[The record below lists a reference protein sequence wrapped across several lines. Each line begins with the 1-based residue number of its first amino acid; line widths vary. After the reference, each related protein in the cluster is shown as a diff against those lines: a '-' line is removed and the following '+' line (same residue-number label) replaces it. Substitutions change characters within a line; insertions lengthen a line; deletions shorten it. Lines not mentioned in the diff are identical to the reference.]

1 MTIQFSP
8 QTQHF
13 ERLANVVALP
23 IGRWDSEARLLFCNT
38 PYLAWS
44 GRSHEQLLGRTLH
57 ELFGVEA
64 WAAAKPAFERAFG
77 GEISGYQRLLTHPP
91 HSPRWA
97 RIQVFPDV
105 DRHGT
110 VTSVFTIATDI
121 HQDIVERDALIA
133 ARKRLDRF
141 TDNIR
146 RRSSIST
153 ATACCASS
161 TKAWCQLVSMAAEDA
176 LGRHVSE
183 VRGVASWLEQKP
195 YYETALAG
203 TTTHF
208 HDWCMAS
215 SMARAGCAP
224 ATFPI
229 PTRTAPSS
237 ASTPSP
243 PTSTDLTIAQ
253 EQLRRSVERD
263 ALTDALSRHTM
274 MSFIECSIAD
284 PNLEYALF
292 FIDLDGFKAVNDE
305 KGTMRA
311 TACWPTSPPPCAA
324 PSAPRMRSA
333 ASAATSSSCWPGCT
347 GQAGAQALAEHLRA
361 TVEEV
366 AQRSGDRVSASI
378 GYALSPSD
386 SRDPMQLLH
395 HADEAMYIAKRNG
408 KNCVMPW
415 AEVRRADPFPG
426 PGQWNAQG
434 SAPTDATGSYSQATG
449 SAPLQPPAQAVQS
462 SPRFQATRLLG
473 SQGRLHCHEALRK
486 RGERK
491 ANPQRPLPTTSIE
504 PASTSTRWTWPDAS
518 SSERLPVLAPI
529 AHLLFQ
535 RARRQ
540 REHGHSVRRQGGTK
554 QSQRKPVCTAAD

>member
-105 DRHGT
+105 DEHGT

-141 TDNIR
+141 TDNIPTPLVYLDCNCLLR
-146 RRSSIST
+146 FVN
-153 ATACCASS
+153 
-161 TKAWCQLVSMAAEDA
+161 KAWCQLVSMAAEDA

-208 HDWCMAS
+208 SRLVHGLVNGSRWM
-215 SMARAGCAP
+215 
-224 ATFPI
+224 
-229 PTRTAPSS
+229 RTSYVPDTDENGSVIGIY
-237 ASTPSP
+237 TI
-243 PTSTDLTIAQ
+243 TTDVHDLTIAQ

-292 FIDLDGFKAVNDE
+292 FIDLDGFKAVNDD
-305 KGTMRA
+305 KGHHAGDRLLADIAAALRGAVRA
-311 TACWPTSPPPCAA
+311 EDAVGRFGGDEFLVLA
-324 PSAPRMRSA
+324 RVH
-333 ASAATSSSCWPGCT
+333 

-408 KNCVMPW
+408 KNRVMPW
-415 AEVRRADPFPG
+415 A
-426 PGQWNAQG
+426 
-434 SAPTDATGSYSQATG
+434 
-449 SAPLQPPAQAVQS
+449 
-462 SPRFQATRLLG
+462 
-473 SQGRLHCHEALRK
+473 
-486 RGERK
+486 RG
-491 ANPQRPLPTTSIE
+491 TTS
-504 PASTSTRWTWPDAS
+504 
-518 SSERLPVLAPI
+518 
-529 AHLLFQ
+529 
-535 RARRQ
+535 
-540 REHGHSVRRQGGTK
+540 
-554 QSQRKPVCTAAD
+554 